1 MIQYVASKFRE
12 AEFVEFDYSE
22 NYNKTFNFIDNEEE
36 YEDEEELINYKR
48 EQQLINFVMYNR
60 VINEYM
66 VELGDPIRNRSI
78 LIDILNKTIDNI
90 EEVAVNTYYDCQF
103 MKYRFQN
110 MESFLFKKSMQL
122 LNRTT
127 LKLMYFDYR
136 IQKALKKYF
145 D

>member
-22 NYNKTFNFIDNEEE
+22 NYNKTFNFIDNEEV